1 MRRKSWVNFA
11 VPAALLLAA
20 ISFVSNRPAYAAD
33 GNPYWGANHFPNV
46 TLTTQDGK
54 QVKFYDDLI
63 KGKMVVINFVFTRCG
78 NVCPLETAK
87 LGQVYKLLA
96 DRMGKDIFFYS
107 ITVDPKHDS
116 AAVLKEYSEKFHTGP
131 GWFFLTGKK
140 EDIDAVRRSIGMAGR
155 PNEDPLSGHTTSLT
169 IGNETS
175 NQWFVDSSF
184 DDPRYIAIIA
194 GDWLS
199 SWKYA
204 KKGPSYADRP
214 PMDPAETQKG
224 AAVFRT
230 SCAACH
236 TIGGGDFIGPDL
248 AGVTNVREHAWLA
261 RFISEPDKVLAE
273 KDPIATALFNRYNRI
288 NMPNL
293 KLGERDVNSLI
304 SFIESMSQ
312 HAHGN
317 GMAVSQTAPA
327 GSGGTA
333 R

>member
-1 MRRKSWVNFA
+1 MRRKSWA
-11 VPAALLLAA
+11 TIAASAALLLAA
-20 ISFVSNRPAYAAD
+20 IAFVPNRPAYAAD

-87 LGQVYKLLA
+87 LAQVYKLLG

-107 ITVDPKHDS
+107 ITVDPKHDNP
-116 AAVLKEYSEKFHTGP
+116 AALKEYTQKFHTGP
-131 GWFFLTGKK
+131 GWYFLTGNK
-140 EDIDAVRRSIGMAGR
+140 EDMDAVRKSIGMAGR

-169 IGNETS
+169 IGNETT

-184 DDPRYIAIIA
+184 DDPRYLAVII

-204 KKGPSYADRP
+204 KKGPSYADKP
-214 PMDPAETQKG
+214 AMDPAETQRG
-224 AAVFRT
+224 AALFRT
-230 SCAACH
+230 ACAACH
-236 TIGGGDFIGPDL
+236 TVGNGDSIGPDL
-248 AGVTNVREHAWLA
+248 AGVTNVREHAWLV
-261 RFISEPDKVLAE
+261 RFISQPDKVLGE

-293 KLGERDVNSLI
+293 SLGEKDVDSLL
-304 SFIESMSQ
+304 SFIDSMSKR
-312 HAHGN
+312 AHGE
-317 GMAVSQTAPA
+317 GMAASRTGAA
-327 GSGGTA
+327 ETGGTG